1 MSTSWRQNKHGT
13 RKVRQMFGV
22 SLLNGI
28 LLLGKSFVWSVK
40 IFSCKFTMFVRMF
53 LLFMLVFLT
62 TGKIIY
68 KRYMY
73 CLILCDFTLNFN
85 YQTECMYMTICIFL
99 YAIFELD
106 VLLFYYMNLWYGW
119 RLLRF
124 HAIVSLLL
132 FNVVTPNNPD
142 SSTTY
147 RLIFGSEVIGPVHM
161 NCYQR
166 D

>member
-1 MSTSWRQNKHGT
+1 
-13 RKVRQMFGV
+13 
-22 SLLNGI
+22 
-28 LLLGKSFVWSVK
+28 
-40 IFSCKFTMFVRMF
+40 MFVRMF

-62 TGKIIY
+62 TGKFIY

-73 CLILCDFTLNFN
+73 FLILFDFNYTNFN

-124 HAIVSLLL
+124 NTKVSLLL
-132 FNVVTPNNPD
+132 FNVVTPNNSD

-147 RLIFGSEVIGPVHM
+147 CLIFGSEVIGPVHVWIAIKEIK
-161 NCYQR
+161 